1 VAGITDMVLAS
12 PLDVG
17 VVGEMGPVNPG
28 FMIGGKRV
36 CDQKTQARMD
46 DQDGRVWAE
55 QQVGI
60 GAVGFE
66 GRFGTDDDR

>member
-1 VAGITDMVLAS
+1 VAGITDMVLAP
-12 PLDVG
+12 PLDIG

-46 DQDGRVWAE
+46 D
-55 QQVGI
+55 
-60 GAVGFE
+60 
-66 GRFGTDDDR
+66 